1 MTRFRIRA
9 AGLLAAGLVA
19 LAGCGGG
26 STTAE
31 VTGTVSF
38 EGKPVEKGAI
48 TFRATDGKGGTS
60 GGEILNGKYTVLAP
74 LGPTKVEINGT
85 KVVGKKKIYNTP
97 DSPTMDVAEEL
108 LPKKYNEKTELT
120 FDVKP
125 GKNEKDFPLTK

>member
-1 MTRFRIRA
+1 MTRFRVPV

-26 STTAE
+26 DGKGE
-31 VTGTVSF
+31 VTGTITF

-48 TFRATDGKGGTS
+48 TFRSADGKGGVE
-60 GGEILNGKYTVLAP
+60 GGFIVNGKYTVKAP
-74 LGPTKVEINGT
+74 LGPNKVEINGT
-85 KVVGKKKIYNTP
+85 KVIGKKRLYADKP
-97 DSPTMDVAEEL
+97 DTMDLTDEL

-125 GKNEKDFPLTK
+125 GAQEKDFTLTK